1 MESDVCL
8 QSTCSVLNVNLPMRK
23 VSLKLFSLNFCA
35 IWCFFCGQAWSTQPP
50 MKLGHRCA
58 LAFTLSSQLV
68 SCVLDWSA
76 SGSSNIS
83 PLAEKMEPQHHL
95 GTTKTLTTSSNTGRH
110 ACYQTHKNPPT
121 NMSRYTQTHTLSGTR
136 RREAVKWDELR
147 HASAR
152 CFFFGLAPMPS
163 TKIHPWSIDRF

>member
-1 MESDVCL
+1 MFLLRAGLEHTTSNEVRA
-8 QSTCSVLNVNLPMRK
+8 PMRTG
-23 VSLKLFSLNFCA
+23 FHA
-35 IWCFFCGQAWSTQPP
+35 Q
-50 MKLGHRCA
+50 
-58 LAFTLSSQLV
+58 LSVGFLRPR
-68 SCVLDWSA
+68 LWSA

-163 TKIHPWSIDRF
+163 TKIHPWSIDRFWSSKILKKVGKQLDNTTTSLRRYTKVISINQP